1 MKKCARCHRQMSART
16 KRATCEP
23 CRKYQR
29 ARYYGVNQEDGKAA
43 ITLLAAKVAKIERA
57 MYQMRADYRKVYE
70 MAYKRGA
77 MAAKRKMERIA
88 EPVAIDESELQ
99 QISHVYQSQ

>member
-1 MKKCARCHRQMSART
+1 MKTCARCHAKMDYRT

-43 ITLLAAKVAKIERA
+43 ITALAAKVAKLERA
-57 MYQMRADYRKVYE
+57 MYQMRADYRRVYH
-70 MAYKRGA
+70 MAYERGA
-77 MAAKRKMERIA
+77 TAAKKRMARLP
-88 EPVAIDESELQ
+88 EPEFVDESELS
-99 QISHVYQSQ
+99 QISHVYQRE